1 MGDLHPIVIP
11 PLEHTYKSVKYTCS
25 GEGLYKDGYRYDAHA
40 EKLIPPKTTKAS
52 VTPKEIEKKPL
63 AYWKAQCA
71 FRGLNQTGAIADLQL
86 RIREAKK
93 KIQPEIKSV
102 ETELNKDFKK
112 KNIAARSD
120 SWASKS
126 VEKKAKTDPNKYLSE
141 AFPKGGS
148 GRPANMDI
156 VVLKIGAD
164 ERLAIAD
171 AAEAMGLESVS
182 VDAPWT
188 TNKNPSPDRWVV
200 IGRTRDAVW
209 NQMRDIEREVVR
221 SKQTFSAE
229 KEKPQQSPKPAAMTK
244 KDAKSTVRPA
254 EGASS
259 SSLNR
264 KVNTT
269 PLSKAKPETK
279 PPASKKAIPRMRSP
293 LRLGHTPRPEGF
305 RPKQTA
311 RKSALP
317 AYDTPPGVEKEAS
330 ASKQSATNSWDVR
343 GSYEIRCRDIEEQ
356 WGGHSLT
363 LDIYLEIRNGKR
375 QLYGAFDFNA
385 IEGIMRFER
394 PSRVPKSEME
404 SRQSKKRKQKDL
416 NKDGESPMDTYPRS
430 ATDGA
435 GKYSEDIFHLRS
447 DEQPTARRP
456 TWRYRWRGHETGEGE
471 IQVNADRAVRSITF
485 SEKGN
490 ALCGYFKCDYVKDC
504 YFEGIKV
511 CSKPRDKRLDPE
523 SKWMSHSE
531 AAHGYASRAR
541 WGGGGFGGW

>member
-1 MGDLHPIVIP
+1 MLRRGSLQGWIS
-11 PLEHTYKSVKYTCS
+11 L
-25 GEGLYKDGYRYDAHA
+25 DAHA

-112 KNIAARSD
+112 NIAARSD

-148 GRPANMDI
+148 GRPVNMDI

-164 ERLAIAD
+164 
-171 AAEAMGLESVS
+171 
-182 VDAPWT
+182 
-188 TNKNPSPDRWVV
+188 
-200 IGRTRDAVW
+200 
-209 NQMRDIEREVVR
+209 
-221 SKQTFSAE
+221 
-229 KEKPQQSPKPAAMTK
+229 
-244 KDAKSTVRPA
+244 
-254 EGASS
+254 
-259 SSLNR
+259 
-264 KVNTT
+264 
-269 PLSKAKPETK
+269 
-279 PPASKKAIPRMRSP
+279 
-293 LRLGHTPRPEGF
+293 
-305 RPKQTA
+305 
-311 RKSALP
+311 
-317 AYDTPPGVEKEAS
+317 EAS

-404 SRQSKKRKQKDL
+404 SEKSKKRKQEDL
-416 NKDGESPMDTYPRS
+416 DNDGDLQMDIYPRS
-430 ATDGA
+430 ARDDT
-435 GKYSEDIFHLRS
+435 GKYSEEVFHLRS

-471 IQVNADRAVRSITF
+471 IQVNADRAVRSTTF

-490 ALCGYFKCDYVKDC
+490 ALSGYFKCDYVKDC

-511 CSKPRDKRLDPE
+511 CFKPRDKRLDPE

-531 AAHGYASRAR
+531 VAHGYASRAR

>member
-1 MGDLHPIVIP
+1 MGDLHPIVIF
-11 PLEHTYKSVKYTCS
+11 PLEHTYRSVKYTCS
-25 GEGLYKDGYRYDAHA
+25 GEGLYKDGYLYDAHA

-52 VTPKEIEKKPL
+52 VIAKGIEKKPL

-71 FRGLNQTGAIADLQL
+71 FRGLSQTGAIADLQL
-86 RIREAKK
+86 RLREAKK
-93 KIQPEIKSV
+93 KILPEIKSI
-102 ETELNKDFKK
+102 ENELNKDFKT

-120 SWASKS
+120 TWATKS
-126 VEKKAKTDPNKYLSE
+126 VEKRAKTDPKKYLRE

-171 AAEAMGLESVS
+171 AAETMGLESVS

-188 TNKNPSPDRWVV
+188 LNKKPSPDRWVV
-200 IGRTRDAVW
+200 VGRTRDAVW
-209 NQMRDIEREVVR
+209 NQMRDIEREATR

-229 KEKPQQSPKPAAMTK
+229 KEKPKQICKPGASTKKEAKSTPKPA
-244 KDAKSTVRPA
+244 
-254 EGASS
+254 EEASS
-259 SSLNR
+259 SSVNR
-264 KVNTT
+264 MAKAISI
-269 PLSKAKPETK
+269 PKAKLESK
-279 PPASKKAIPRMRSP
+279 SPASKKAIPRMRSP
-293 LRLGHTPRPEGF
+293 LRLGPTPRPEGF

-311 RKSALP
+311 RKTALP
-317 AYDTPPGVEKEAS
+317 ANDTPSGVKTS
-330 ASKQSATNSWDVR
+330 ASEQSATNSWDVR

-363 LDIYLEIRNGKR
+363 MDIYLEIRNGKR

-485 SEKGN
+485 SDKGN

-504 YFEGIKV
+504 YFEGIKI
-511 CSKPRDKRLDPE
+511 CSTPRDKRLDPE

-531 AAHGYASRAR
+531 AAHGYANRAR